1 METKNFSFDLDTYK
15 NILRK
20 SSLFRDIPE
29 DKYGAVLNCLQARIE
44 YYPAGTPIVN
54 EGDRDFYAGMLL
66 DGSLE
71 EFIYDENVNPVSI
84 SHLESGSIF
93 GAELT
98 CGNTLASQYYLN
110 ASVDSKVLLLDFQIL
125 LNTSTLSCPN
135 RMQVTANLLQE
146 FANQITFF
154 MLKSAYFKS
163 EKITQ

>member
-84 SHLESGSIF
+84 SHLESGSILEQSSLV
-93 GAELT
+93 A
-98 CGNTLASQYYLN
+98 
-110 ASVDSKVLLLDFQIL
+110 IH
-125 LNTSTLSCPN
+125 
-135 RMQVTANLLQE
+135 
-146 FANQITFF
+146 
-154 MLKSAYFKS
+154 
-163 EKITQ
+163 